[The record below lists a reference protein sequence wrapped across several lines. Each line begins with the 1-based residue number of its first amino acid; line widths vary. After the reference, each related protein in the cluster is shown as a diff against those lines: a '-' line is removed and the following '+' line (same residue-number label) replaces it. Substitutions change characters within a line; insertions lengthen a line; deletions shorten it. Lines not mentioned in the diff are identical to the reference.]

1 MNTCAAMTAL
11 IIEAGFNAPR
21 MYSGRN
27 MYGRECLGIS
37 SDDSG
42 MVVGY
47 KLGEALSRVSE
58 EVRDTLSD
66 IKDHIAVARTEALG
80 HSAIHYF
87 PSIAWEPEE
96 LDDDD
101 EGFVVVLNYG
111 LGTQVLW
118 PSVMSPELYTE
129 DEASKIVQ
137 DMVAKQTALNGQPG
151 RGHPHVNYH
160 HITMVCAHMTKG
172 TAADAAARELLL
184 EYETLIP

>member
-11 IIEAGFNAPR
+11 VKAAGYDTPR
-21 MYSGRN
+21 SYSGRN
-27 MYGRECLGIS
+27 MYGRTCLAFS
-37 SDDSG
+37 ADDSG
-42 MVVGY
+42 MMVGY
-47 KLGEALSRVSE
+47 NLADAADRIPEAERNELVDLKEHVNQARSE
-58 EVRDTLSD
+58 T
-66 IKDHIAVARTEALG
+66 LG
-80 HSAIHYF
+80 HSTIYYF

-111 LGTQVLW
+111 IGTQVLW

-137 DMVAKQTALNGQPG
+137 DMIAKQTPHNGQPG
-151 RGHPHVNYH
+151 RGHPHVNYN
-160 HITMVCAHMTKG
+160 HITMVRAHMTKG

-184 EYETLIP
+184 EYETLNP